1 MTLRPEAHALAL
13 GLVLLDLAARTVRIR
28 GLMALVHLPLR
39 WRDAVCLN
47 AWSELAASLTPMR
60 LGGEPARYMALR
72 IFRVPL
78 RPALGGLALEMA
90 IATPVTLVVGA
101 ILILL
106 FGDEWLA
113 NQEGVVRHALLWVA
127 AGVLLVA
134 GATAAVLRHRR
145 GPRRVE
151 EVARPPA
158 TLQAILLA
166 AATTVVSVMSRVA
179 ILPVLILAAG
189 LTGELGV
196 TMMGSFVLLFGQLLL
211 PVPAGIGVVDA
222 AFLGG
227 VAGITATTVLV
238 TWRFYTTGVGV
249 ILGVGLLLWR
259 GVPLGAFFRSGRS
272 GRSGVSLPGSRHLG
286 ILVEEA
292 IENRPPATPEGGA
305 SCGTSQSGA
314 QPGVGQ

>member
-1 MTLRPEAHALAL
+1 MMLRPEAHALAL

-47 AWSELAASLTPMR
+47 AWSDMAASLTPMR

-78 RPALGGLALEMA
+78 RPALGGLALELA
-90 IATPVTLVVGA
+90 IATPVTLLLGA
-101 ILILL
+101 ALVLL

-113 NQEGVVRHALLWVA
+113 TQEGPVRQGLLWVA

-145 GPRRVE
+145 GPRRVA

-158 TLQAILLA
+158 TFLAVLLT
-166 AATTVVSVMSRVA
+166 AATTVVSVLSRVA
-179 ILPVLILAAG
+179 ILPVLMIAAG
-189 LTGELGV
+189 MTGEVDV
-196 TMMGSFVLLFGQLLL
+196 TLLGSFVLLFGQLLL

-227 VAGITATTVLV
+227 VAGVTATAVLV
-238 TWRFYTTGVGV
+238 TWRFYTTG
-249 ILGVGLLLWR
+249 LGVMLGAALLLWR
-259 GVPLGAFFRSGRS
+259 GVPLGALFRLGRS
-272 GRSGVSLPGSRHLG
+272 GRSGVSLPESRHGGVLEEET
-286 ILVEEA
+286 VEDW
-292 IENRPPATPEGGA
+292 PPSPAERSAPGGTPEA
-305 SCGTSQSGA
+305 GA
-314 QPGVGQ
+314 QPGVGH

>member
-1 MTLRPEAHALAL
+1 MTLRLEAHAVAL

-47 AWSELAASLTPMR
+47 AWSDLAASLTPMR

-72 IFRVPL
+72 IFRVPF

-90 IATPVTLVVGA
+90 IATPVTILLGATLV
-101 ILILL
+101 LL

-113 NQEGVVRHALLWVA
+113 TQEGPVRRSLIWVV

-134 GATAAVLRHRR
+134 GATAAVLRRRR
-145 GPRRVE
+145 GPPRLA

-158 TLQAILLA
+158 TLLAVLLA

-179 ILPVLILAAG
+179 ILPVLMIAAG
-189 LTGELGV
+189 MRGEVDV
-196 TMMGSFVLLFGQLLL
+196 TLLGSFVLLFGQLLL

-227 VAGITATTVLV
+227 VAGVTATTVLV
-238 TWRFYTTGVGV
+238 TWRFYTTGFGV
-249 ILGVGLLLWR
+249 ILGAGLLLWR
-259 GVPLGAFFRSGRS
+259 GVPLGAFLRSGRL
-272 GRSGVSLPGSRHLG
+272 GVSLPGSRRFD

-292 IENRPPATPEGGA
+292 IEDRPPAPPERGG
-305 SCGTSQSGA
+305 SCGTPQTGT

>member
-13 GLVLLDLAARTVRIR
+13 GLVLLDLAARTIRIR

-72 IFRVPL
+72 LFRVPF

-90 IATPVTLVVGA
+90 IATPVTILVGA

-106 FGDEWLA
+106 FGDEWIA
-113 NQEGVVRHALLWVA
+113 TQEGPMRQALPWVG
-127 AGVLLVA
+127 AGVLVVA
-134 GATAAVLRHRR
+134 GATAVLLRRRR
-145 GPRRVE
+145 GPRPSA
-151 EVARPPA
+151 EVDRPPA
-158 TLQAILLA
+158 TILAVLLA
-166 AATTVVSVMSRVA
+166 AGTTVVSVMSRVA
-179 ILPVLILAAG
+179 ILPVLMIAAG
-189 LTGELGV
+189 MTGDVDV
-196 TMMGSFVLLFGQLLL
+196 TLVGSFVLLFGQLLL

-227 VAGITATTVLV
+227 LAGVTATTVLV
-238 TWRFYTTGVGV
+238 TWRFYTTGFG
-249 ILGVGLLLWR
+249 IMLGVGLLIWR
-259 GVPLGAFFRSGRS
+259 GVPLGAFFRSGRP
-272 GRSGVSLPGSRHLG
+272 GASLPGSRHLG
-286 ILVEEA
+286 ILLEKA
-292 IENRPPATPEGGA
+292 IEDRPPATPERGA
-305 SCGTSQSGA
+305 PCGTSESGA